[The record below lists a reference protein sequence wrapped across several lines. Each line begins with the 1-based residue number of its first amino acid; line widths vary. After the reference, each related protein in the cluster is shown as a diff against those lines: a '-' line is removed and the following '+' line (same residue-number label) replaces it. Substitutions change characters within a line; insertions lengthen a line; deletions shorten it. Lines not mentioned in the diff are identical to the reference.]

1 MFYGYL
7 YIALLVID
15 IYIIQYIFQYISYSI
30 RITELYVCY
39 SNNNCFCNFY
49 LQFIYYKF
57 CSKIQIWKAIIG
69 INDNLVGFVFFS
81 LLSEYQIFAGEEVP
95 QVDDGR
101 GYYLG
106 EHVVGADA
114 VGKEPD
120 EGVVE
125 QQPHHAD
132 GGKEEELDQPVLELR
147 VAEYPDATDNVVD
160 EQPRDEREGGREQVV
175 QPGILGEDI
184 E

>member
-1 MFYGYL
+1 MTT
-7 YIALLVID
+7 LLD
-15 IYIIQYIFQYISYSI
+15 
-30 RITELYVCY
+30 L
-39 SNNNCFCNFY
+39 
-49 LQFIYYKF
+49 
-57 CSKIQIWKAIIG
+57 
-69 INDNLVGFVFFS
+69 FFSLS

-101 GYYLG
+101 GHYLG

-132 GGKEEELDQPVLELR
+132 GSKEEELDQPVLELR
-147 VAEYPDATDNVVD
+147 VAEYPDATDDVVD
-160 EQPRDEREGGREQVV
+160 QQPRDEREGGREQVV

>member
-57 CSKIQIWKAIIG
+57 CSKIQIWKTIIG

-81 LLSEYQIFAGEEVP
+81 LS
-95 QVDDGR
+95 
-101 GYYLG
+101 YLNTRY
-106 EHVVGADA
+106 
-114 VGKEPD
+114 
-120 EGVVE
+120 
-125 QQPHHAD
+125 
-132 GGKEEELDQPVLELR
+132 LR
-147 VAEYPDATDNVVD
+147 AKKFH
-160 EQPRDEREGGREQVV
+160 R
-175 QPGILGEDI
+175 
-184 E
+184 